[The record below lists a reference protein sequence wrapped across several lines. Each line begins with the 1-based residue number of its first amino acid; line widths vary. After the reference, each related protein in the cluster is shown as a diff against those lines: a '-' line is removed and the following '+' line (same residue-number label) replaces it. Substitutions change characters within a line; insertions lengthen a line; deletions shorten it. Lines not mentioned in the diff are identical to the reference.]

1 MLSAWGCSDKQN
13 DAKNLLARVG
23 PYSLSKQQLEEDMPV
38 GLSRE
43 EQAVFTDDYI
53 DNWISSVLL
62 YDVAR
67 RNLPDIERLDELAEA
82 YRRDLFIYEYRKRL
96 SDERLA
102 ADIPE
107 DTLQQYYGDNSSR
120 FTLHKPLVKGLF
132 LKVPETAPTIAS
144 LRRWIAAETP
154 DAVEHIEKYAVKN
167 ATGYDYFYDR
177 WVWFDD
183 IKDNI
188 PYEFGD
194 DTRFLQQNKNLE
206 VTHNGVVYLLHISDY
221 RPAGAVMPYEFAR
234 SLIVEILLNHRRVQ
248 FNRDLEQEL
257 LQQAVAAGRVERY
270 YARPTEDSLDTSSEK

>member
-1 MLSAWGCSDKQN
+1 MLSAWGCSDKQGSAN
-13 DAKNLLARVG
+13 GLLAKVG
-23 PYSLSKQQLEEDMPV
+23 THVLSRQQLEDDMPA

-43 EQAVFTDDYI
+43 EQAAFTDNYI
-53 DNWISSVLL
+53 DNWISSILL

-67 RNLPDIERLDELAEA
+67 KNLPDIERLDEIAEA

-107 DTLQQYYGDNSSR
+107 DTLQQYYDDNSSR

-132 LKVPETAPTIAS
+132 LKVPATAPSLSS
-144 LRRWIAAETP
+144 LRRWVATETP

-183 IKDNI
+183 VKDNI

-206 VTHNGVVYLLHISDY
+206 VSHNGVLYFLHLSDY
-221 RPAGAVMPYEFAR
+221 KPAGAVMPYQFAR
-234 SLIVEILLNHRRVQ
+234 SQIMEIMLNQRRVQ
-248 FNRDLEQEL
+248 FNRDLEREL
-257 LQQAVAAGRVERY
+257 LEQAVAEGKVERY
-270 YARPTEDSLDTSSEK
+270 YASPSADSIPE